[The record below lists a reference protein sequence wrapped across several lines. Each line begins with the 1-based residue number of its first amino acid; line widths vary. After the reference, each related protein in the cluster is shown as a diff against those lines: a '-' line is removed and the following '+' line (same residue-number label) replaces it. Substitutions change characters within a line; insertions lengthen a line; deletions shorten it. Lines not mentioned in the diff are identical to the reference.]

1 MRHRG
6 DVPKPRTTIGY
17 AERVA
22 LPDWGVRALTA
33 KVDTGAL
40 SSALHVENICEW
52 EDGWVSFDLILDGAR
67 KRTRK
72 NVDARLAR
80 HGQVRSTTGELETRV
95 FVRTKLV
102 LGEVE
107 RDIEVGLVDRTR
119 MNYRML
125 LGRRALAGRFVV
137 DPARRYLL
145 G

>member
-1 MRHRG
+1 
-6 DVPKPRTTIGY
+6 VTIGY

-22 LPDWGVRALTA
+22 LPDWGVQELAA

-40 SSALHVENICEW
+40 TSALHVENICEW
-52 EDGWVSFDLILDGAR
+52 EDGWVSFDVVLDAR
-67 KRTRK
+67 GRRSRR

-80 HGQVRSTTGELETRV
+80 RGQVRSTSGTVEHRI
-95 FVRTKLV
+95 FVQTTLR
-102 LGEVE
+102 LGEVV
-107 RDIEVGLVDRTR
+107 RPIEVGLVDRAS